1 MLNLAV
7 NLALIIIGLFFIA
20 TSIWGKRFYQANWRN
35 PLWGRITTT
44 AIGVLLLIWG
54 VLSLVHKK

>member
-35 PLWGRITTT
+35 PLWSPVAHLGSFVARP
-44 AIGVLLLIWG
+44 
-54 VLSLVHKK
+54 